1 MPLQVKCLTTDHSLM
16 DLEQHITPP
25 NPKDEVLRKI
35 GRNLLIFQQIEG
47 LLKMILGNSQVQ
59 GYARE
64 LAFKQEQRIHGM
76 QKDMLGQLMQRYF
89 DEILS
94 SPDEE
99 PEGPSDLAEPWL
111 SYSFKITID
120 AAVAENQLEAFEM
133 MREERNRLVH
143 HFLPYWQPDSS
154 ENLIQA
160 SDYLDKQRE
169 KILPVWEHLKAVAET
184 MQQARQELA
193 GYAASNEFGQQ
204 LELLWLQQSPLIQLF
219 CDIAM
224 QIGRSDGWACLAHA
238 GKLVHMQLAD
248 DVAQMNVT
256 YGHHSLKNLLIASNL
271 FEIWDK
277 ALPHGGS
284 RTFYR
289 IRPDHN

>member
-1 MPLQVKCLTTDHSLM
+1 M
-16 DLEQHITPP
+16 
-25 NPKDEVLRKI
+25 
-35 GRNLLIFQQIEG
+35 
-47 LLKMILGNSQVQ
+47 LKMILGNSKVQ
-59 GYARE
+59 GYART
-64 LAFKQEQRIHGM
+64 LALHQEQRIDRM
-76 QKDMLGQLMQRYF
+76 QKDMMGQLIQRYF

-94 SPDEE
+94 SSDEE
-99 PEGPSDLAEPWL
+99 PQGPGDLREPWL
-111 SYSFKITID
+111 SSSFKITID

-143 HFLPYWQPDSS
+143 HFLPYWQPDSP

-169 KILPVWEHLKAVAET
+169 KILPIWEHLKVVAET

-193 GYAASNEFGQQ
+193 GYVASNEFGQQ

-248 DVAQMNVT
+248 DAAQMNAT
-256 YGHHSLKNLLIASNL
+256 YGHHSFKKMLIASNL

-277 ALPHGGS
+277 ALPDGGS

-289 IRPDHN
+289 IRKS